1 MQQLSRFFKE
11 HNLKPFMTIYLAVVH
26 LYALIGLVYALFH
39 PETLLKV
46 KCLLFRF
53 WAFTWPSTCCMRWE
67 SLEARIGCGRTR
79 LITPA
84 RRLGSS
90 LCY

>member
-1 MQQLSRFFKE
+1 
-11 HNLKPFMTIYLAVVH
+11 MTIYLAVVH
-26 LYALIGLVYALFH
+26 LYALIGLIYAVFH

-53 WAFTWPSTCCMRWE
+53 WAFMWPSTCCMPWE
-67 SLEARIGCGRTR
+67 SQEARIDCGHIK
-79 LITPA
+79 LITPVP
-84 RRLGSS
+84 LLDSS